1 MGEYLVL
8 QSEHTQNV
16 CQDKMWDC
24 GMRQLDL
31 KKEKKQTAQV
41 MAVNQTATSSILE
54 SSKIEVIS
62 VMHK

>member
-1 MGEYLVL
+1 MSSSLMGEYLVL

-31 KKEKKQTAQV
+31 KKEKKTNSASHGSQPNGHL
-41 MAVNQTATSSILE
+41 VNFGIL
-54 SSKIEVIS
+54 
-62 VMHK
+62 